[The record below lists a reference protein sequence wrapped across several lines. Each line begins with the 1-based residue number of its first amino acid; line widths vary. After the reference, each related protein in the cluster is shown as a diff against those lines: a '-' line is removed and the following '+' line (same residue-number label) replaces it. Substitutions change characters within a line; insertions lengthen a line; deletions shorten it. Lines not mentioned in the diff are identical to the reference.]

1 MSEAILNALMHLF
14 AIVANLTEQS
24 GNDNGRGIV
33 KSFLSLYVNPE
44 LVEEY
49 LKLYDNY
56 VEYYQ
61 SESDSS
67 GLSGSL
73 FEQSE
78 KDDINKVAAKLKTEL
93 AYRER
98 VIVFLRLLELVNED
112 EIISDKELQF
122 IQILAQSFKINSDEI
137 NNCKSFVFESDINNI
152 QKHRLLV
159 IEGED
164 EDTPTDFLGLWFAN
178 DETIEE
184 KGLKHLVHRGLTGR
198 ILALY
203 IPSGGL
209 FALKYEGES
218 ELFYKGIKFESN
230 KFYILEDGAI
240 IKGQDIDP
248 IYYSDII
255 NKFIHRSKRSKII
268 YTGDEVEFRFRNSL
282 NGLQKFS
289 FSEESGQLIGIL
301 GGSGVGKSTLLNV
314 LNGKLKPN
322 RGRITIN
329 DFDIHR
335 DKYKLS
341 GLIGF
346 VPQDDLLIDEL
357 TVYQNLYY
365 NAKLSFGG
373 FSDIQIHK
381 VVQRLLISLDL
392 IDIKN
397 LQVGNPLKKVISGGQ
412 RKRLNI
418 ALELM
423 REPAILLA
431 DEPTSGLSSQDT
443 EMVINLLK
451 EQANKGKLV
460 VANIHQP
467 SSKIFKKFDKIWILD
482 KGGYPIY
489 QGNPLDGIV
498 YFKTLSTHV
507 TIAESECETCGNVD
521 PDQILQ
527 IVESK
532 QIDEQGKI
540 TQKRRISPV
549 EWYKN
554 YVDKIQTYVKQKKAE
569 RILPISDFRIPDI
582 TKQFQIFVARNVLA
596 KLTNQQYLLVNF
608 LEAPI
613 LAFILAFFT
622 KYIKYDEYIF
632 ADNKN
637 FPAYLF
643 MSIVVSLFLGLTVSS
658 EEIIKDRKILERESF
673 LNLSWFSYINSKIV
687 VLFVVSAIQALTFV
701 LVGNSILEIKGMLF
715 SYWLILF
722 STSCFANMLG
732 LNISSGLDSV
742 VVIYILVPFLLVP
755 QILLSGVI
763 VKFDDL
769 HKSLTDRIYVPI
781 VGDLMTSRWS
791 YEALAVTQFKNNAYQ
806 KEIYEFEK
814 HISDANYRSTF
825 LIPRLKSKLEEVER
839 VIDYDNDVYRID
851 DQLKIIQRGIQ
862 QIELRDMRMP
872 FEFLDQLTPD
882 NFNEDILEETYD
894 YLVYIKRVYEERQ
907 QDYNKLK
914 DNRLSELMDSIGREG
929 IVELSQKNHNKVLS
943 EMLLNRTGV
952 VKISEIKQRFV
963 QKKDPIYMHPDH
975 DWGRAHFY
983 APVKKVNGEIV
994 DTFWFNIFV
1003 IWLFSF
1009 VLYITL
1015 WADLLRKVIV
1025 YFASFKYKKQN

>member
-14 AIVANLTEQS
+14 AIVANLTEQDS
-24 GNDNGRGIV
+24 KDNGRSIV
-33 KSFLSLYVNPE
+33 KSFLSQYVNNE

-49 LKLYDNY
+49 VKLFDNY
-56 VEYYQ
+56 MQYFSNEN
-61 SESDSS
+61 EHSD
-67 GLSGSL
+67 LSGS
-73 FEQSE
+73 FFDSE
-78 KDDINKVAAKLKTEL
+78 KEDINKVAETLKSEL

-98 VIVFLRLLELVNED
+98 IIVFLRLLELVDED
-112 EIISDKELQF
+112 NIISDKELEF
-122 IQILAQSFKINSDEI
+122 ISILAHSFKINSEEVKD
-137 NNCKSFVFESDINNI
+137 CKSFVFENDINNI
-152 QKHRLLV
+152 QKNRLLV

-164 EDTPTDFLGLWFAN
+164 EDTPTDFLGLWFEDKLIQDDN
-178 DETIEE
+178 
-184 KGLKHLVHRGLTGR
+184 GLKHLVHVGLSGR
-198 ILALY
+198 IIALY

-209 FALKYEGES
+209 FVLKYEGNS
-218 ELFYKGIKFESN
+218 ELYYKGIKFEPQ

-240 IKGQDIDP
+240 IKGKEIEP

-268 YTGDEVEFRFRNSL
+268 FSGEKVEFKFRKSN
-282 NGLQKFS
+282 NGIQPFE
-289 FSEESGQLIGIL
+289 FSEESGQLIGII

-314 LNGKLKPN
+314 LNGRLKLT
-322 RGRITIN
+322 RGKITIN
-329 DFDIHR
+329 EFDIHR
-335 DKYKLS
+335 DKYKIS
-341 GLIGF
+341 GLIGY

-373 FSDIQIHK
+373 FSELQINK
-381 VVQRLLISLDL
+381 AVQRLLVSLDL
-392 IDIKN
+392 VDIKN

-423 REPAILLA
+423 REPSILLI

-482 KGGYPIY
+482 KGGFPIY

-507 TIAESECETCGNVD
+507 TVAESECQICGNVD

-532 QIDEQGKI
+532 EIDDQGKVS
-540 TQKRRISPV
+540 QKRRISPI

-554 YVDKIQTYVKQKKAE
+554 YTDKIQQNVKKKKSE

-582 TKQFQIFVARNVLA
+582 TKQFQIFSARNVLA
-596 KLTNQQYLLVNF
+596 KLTNHQYLLVNF
-608 LEAPI
+608 LEAPL

-622 KYIKYDEYIF
+622 KYVKFDEYFF

-643 MSIVVSLFLGLTVSS
+643 MSVVVALFLGLTVSS

-687 VLFVVSAIQALTFV
+687 FLFLVSAIQALTFV
-701 LVGNSILEIKGMLF
+701 LVGNMILEIKGMLF

-722 STSCFANMLG
+722 STSCFANMVG

-763 VKFDDL
+763 VSFDDL
-769 HKSLTDRIYVPI
+769 HKSLTDRIYVPL
-781 VGDLMTSRWS
+781 VGDLMVSRWA
-791 YEALAVTQFKNNAYQ
+791 YESLAVEQYKKNDYE
-806 KEIYEFEK
+806 KEIYIYEK

-825 LIPRLKSKLEEVER
+825 LIPRLQDKLEEVER
-839 VIDYDNDVYRID
+839 LLEYDNDVYSIA
-851 DQLKIIQRGIQ
+851 DQLEFLQRGIK
-862 QIELRDMRMP
+862 QIELRDLKMP
-872 FEFLDQLTPD
+872 FEYLNKLNPD
-882 NFNEDILEETYD
+882 EFDEDIWEETSD
-894 YLVYIKRVYEERQ
+894 YLLYIKRVYEDRGQE
-907 QDYNKLK
+907 YNHLK
-914 DNRLSELMDSIGREG
+914 DARINELIDSIGREG
-929 IVELSQKNHNKVLS
+929 IVELRQNNHNKALS
-943 EMLLNRTGV
+943 DILLNRRGV
-952 VKISEIKQRFV
+952 VKIYEVKNRFV
-963 QKKDPIYMHPDH
+963 QKKDPIYMYPDH
-975 DWGRAHFY
+975 DWGRSHFY
-983 APVKKVNGEIV
+983 APVKKIKGEII
-994 DTFWFNIFV
+994 DTFIFNILA

-1009 VLYITL
+1009 IMYIML
-1015 WADLLRKVIV
+1015 WADVLRKIMT
-1025 YFASFKYKKQN
+1025 YFSNVKLRRQN